1 MCSEVCSEVYSQVST
16 VAHDSIMT
24 PCDVIKQRM
33 QNGEHASTMEAI
45 RHSLKTEQRS
55 PTSRWG
61 RQATVELQALVAS
74 LTTPPEDFSDKLS
87 SEFDSLFGDMDM
99 FGHGEQD
106 LQVKAMG
113 DTDAGIDEA
122 TMAAARRVM

>member
-1 MCSEVCSEVYSQVST
+1 MRQLPETPAAADSVDAATARPAPSEEEEEEEEVAIE
-16 VAHDSIMT
+16 VAEEYE
-24 PCDVIKQRM
+24 DVEAEE
-33 QNGEHASTMEAI
+33 EHLEAV
-45 RHSLKTEQRS
+45 RR
-55 PTSRWG
+55 
-61 RQATVELQALVAS
+61 AELQALVAS

>member
-1 MCSEVCSEVYSQVST
+1 MRQLPETPAAANSVDAATARPAPSEEEEEVAVEMAEEYE
-16 VAHDSIMT
+16 
-24 PCDVIKQRM
+24 DVEAEE
-33 QNGEHASTMEAI
+33 EHLEAV
-45 RHSLKTEQRS
+45 RR
-55 PTSRWG
+55 
-61 RQATVELQALVAS
+61 AELQALVAS

-99 FGHGEQD
+99 FGHGDQE
-106 LQVKAMG
+106 VKAMG

>member
-1 MCSEVCSEVYSQVST
+1 MAEEYE
-16 VAHDSIMT
+16 
-24 PCDVIKQRM
+24 DVEAEE
-33 QNGEHASTMEAI
+33 EHLEAV
-45 RHSLKTEQRS
+45 RR
-55 PTSRWG
+55 
-61 RQATVELQALVAS
+61 AELQALVAS

-99 FGHGEQD
+99 FGHGDQE
-106 LQVKAMG
+106 VKAMG